1 MTLRKLHAL
10 ALPCMLV
17 LGAVPE
23 AAARIGESSAQLAQR
38 FGAPVNVS
46 RGRMIFRKDGY
57 TITAVGHNG
66 LCCEITYQHRDGKLA
81 PEAVKTL
88 LANNGDGSA
97 WHGVTPSERDRN
109 SGTARWTA
117 AGGRMEAVLRGDM
130 LTVTDRSAMKARE
143 KAMGDGWAASAGRF

>member
-1 MTLRKLHAL
+1 MTSRTA
-10 ALPCMLV
+10 ALV
-17 LGAVPE
+17 LLAALSLTLATE
-23 AAARIGESSAQLAQR
+23 ASARLGETTAQLSQR

-88 LANNGDGSA
+88 LASNGDGSA
-97 WHGVTPSERDRN
+97 WRVVPPTTKDQN
-109 SGTARWTA
+109 SRTSRWSA
-117 AGGRMEAVLRGDM
+117 AGGRIEAVLRGDT
-130 LTVTDRSAMKARE
+130 LTVTDRTAMQARE
-143 KAMGDGWAASAGRF
+143 KALADGAAAAAGRF